1 MPAAHHRPLS
11 SRAPYALAVAT
22 TSLGFVVVQ
31 LDISV
36 VNIAL
41 TRIGAALSTNV
52 AGLQWVVDG
61 YALAFAALLMA
72 GGALGDRVGARRI
85 FSLGM
90 AVFTLASLGCAL
102 AVNGAMLVAARA
114 AQGIGAAMLMPC
126 SLALLS
132 HASNGN
138 NALRARGVSIWTAAG
153 AAALAAGPPLGGLLV
168 DRLGWQSIF
177 LLNLPIGVAAIA
189 MAMGFLDETP
199 VKPERPPIDIAGQA
213 LAVLMPFVLTA
224 AVIEGGTSGFGAPLV
239 LSGFAAAV
247 GAGAAFIAVERRVRH
262 PLLPLGLFRIPAF
275 AVANFVGL
283 AVNMTTYGL
292 IFLLSFYFQQA
303 KGYSPVVAGAAFT
316 PFLAAV
322 IVANVAAGPVV
333 ARYGVRL
340 PLIVGPTVAMLGFV
354 LLLSVD
360 ATTTYASLIW
370 RLLVLTI
377 GTGLA
382 VPAMTTAVLE
392 AVPPGMAGMASG
404 VLNTIRQTSGAIGVA
419 LFGALTSF
427 GLVAGMHMALV
438 ISAVLM
444 GLAAG
449 AVMIF
454 VARSGEAEEPA

>member
-1 MPAAHHRPLS
+1 
-11 SRAPYALAVAT
+11 
-22 TSLGFVVVQ
+22 
-31 LDISV
+31 
-36 VNIAL
+36 
-41 TRIGAALSTNV
+41 
-52 AGLQWVVDG
+52 
-61 YALAFAALLMA
+61 
-72 GGALGDRVGARRI
+72 
-85 FSLGM
+85 
-90 AVFTLASLGCAL
+90 
-102 AVNGAMLVAARA
+102 
-114 AQGIGAAMLMPC
+114 
-126 SLALLS
+126 
-132 HASNGN
+132 
-138 NALRARGVSIWTAAG
+138 
-153 AAALAAGPPLGGLLV
+153 
-168 DRLGWQSIF
+168 
-177 LLNLPIGVAAIA
+177 
-189 MAMGFLDETP
+189 
-199 VKPERPPIDIAGQA
+199 
-213 LAVLMPFVLTA
+213 
-224 AVIEGGTSGFGAPLV
+224 
-239 LSGFAAAV
+239 
-247 GAGAAFIAVERRVRH
+247 
-262 PLLPLGLFRIPAF
+262 LLPLGLFRIPAF

>member
-1 MPAAHHRPLS
+1 MRHPVKTR
-11 SRAPYALAVAT
+11 RFPYALVVAT

-41 TRIGAALSTNV
+41 TRIGAALSTDV

-72 GGALGDRVGARRI
+72 GGALGDRVGARRV
-85 FSLGM
+85 FCLGM
-90 AVFTLASLGCAL
+90 AVFTLASLGCGL
-102 AVNGAMLVAARA
+102 AGSGTMLVAARIV
-114 AQGIGAAMLMPC
+114 QGLGAAMLMPC

-132 HASNGN
+132 HASKGDG
-138 NALRARGVSIWTAAG
+138 ALRAKGVSVWTAAG
-153 AAALAAGPPLGGLLV
+153 GTALAAGPPLGGLLV

-177 LLNLPIGVAAIA
+177 LLNLPIGIAAVA
-189 MAMGFLDETP
+189 MAAAFLDETP
-199 VKPERPPIDIAGQA
+199 VKPERPPVDRAGQA
-213 LAVLMPFVLTA
+213 LAVLAPLALTA
-224 AVIEGGTSGFGAPLV
+224 AVIAGGASGFGAPLV
-239 LSGFAAAV
+239 LTGFAVAA
-247 GAGAAFIAVERRVRH
+247 GAGVAFVAVERRVH
-262 PLLPLGLFRIPAF
+262 DPLLPLGLFRIPAF

-292 IFLLSFYFQQA
+292 IFVLSFYFQQV
-303 KGYSPVVAGAAFT
+303 KGYSPAMAGAAFT

-340 PLIVGPTVAMLGFV
+340 PLIVGLGIAMVGFV
-354 LLLSVD
+354 LLLPVD
-360 ATTTYASLIW
+360 EATAYASLIW

-392 AVPPGMAGMASG
+392 AAPPGMAGTASG
-404 VLNTIRQTSGAIGVA
+404 VLNTIRQTSGAVGVA
-419 LFGALTSF
+419 LFGALTSL
-427 GLVAGMHMALV
+427 GLVSGMRVSLAG
-438 ISAVLM
+438 SAVLM
-444 GLAAG
+444 GLAAS
-449 AVMIF
+449 AATIF
-454 VARSGEAEEPA
+454 LARRAEMEKPARV